1 MLEAPVFRC
10 GSLRD
15 RHAGAAVPTTLPAD
29 SGVSSFALILERN
42 FPMAVVRPFRALRPE
57 PAAAAAVA
65 AVPYDVVSTE
75 EARALAADAPVS
87 FLHVTRPEIDLAPG
101 IDPHDPV
108 VYRTAVANLWSVRRA
123 APLVVEA
130 EPALYV
136 YRLRDGAHV
145 QTGLAGCYS
154 LDEYDSG
161 VIKKHERTRPDKE
174 DDRTRHM
181 VAIEAQTGVVF
192 LTYRQTRVLDM
203 ATEEVCRTEPLFD
216 FEASDGVHHT
226 VWRATGE
233 QTVGLVA
240 GFAAVPTL
248 YIADG
253 HHRAASA
260 ARTRQP
266 LGRRATVVAG
276 PARSAPRGAEPRA
289 ENGCSTDVVSGAERD
304 SFLAVAFPDSQTR
317 ILPYNRVLSSLAG
330 ASSEAFL
337 HKVSERLPVE
347 PTSQTTPDKG
357 AAAMY
362 VAGSWYR
369 LGLSEGVPGTG
380 RDPVASLDV
389 SVLQE
394 RVLGPILEVVDI
406 RTDPRVQFV
415 GGVRGTAELERLVD
429 SGQAAVAFSLAA
441 VTVPQLLAIAD
452 AGAIM
457 PPKSTWFE
465 PKLRDGLLT
474 HLI

>member
-1 MLEAPVFRC
+1 
-10 GSLRD
+10 
-15 RHAGAAVPTTLPAD
+15 
-29 SGVSSFALILERN
+29 
-42 FPMAVVRPFRALRPE
+42 MAVVRPFRALRPE
-57 PAAAAAVA
+57 PRAAAAVA

-75 EARALAADAPVS
+75 EARALAADAPLS

-101 IDPHDPV
+101 VGPHDPA
-108 VYRTAVANLWSVRRA
+108 VYETAVANLARVRRA
-123 APLVVEA
+123 APLVVETA
-130 EPALYV
+130 PLLYV
-136 YRLRDGAHV
+136 YRLRDGDHV

-154 LDEYDSG
+154 LDEYESG
-161 VIKKHERTRPDKE
+161 AIKKHERTRPDKE

-192 LTYRQTRVLDM
+192 LTYRRTPVID
-203 ATEEVCRTEPLFD
+203 AAIEGVCRNESLFD
-216 FEASDGVHHT
+216 FEAPDGVHHT
-226 VWRATGE
+226 VWRATLG
-233 QTVGLVA
+233 QTTGLVG
-240 GFAAVPTL
+240 GFTAVPAL

-260 ARTRQP
+260 ARARQA
-266 LGRRATVVAG
+266 LDRRT
-276 PARSAPRGAEPRA
+276 
-289 ENGCSTDVVSGAERD
+289 SGNAAQVERD
-304 SFLAVAFPDSQTR
+304 VFLAVAFPDSQTR
-317 ILPYNRVLSSLAG
+317 ILPYNRALSNLAG
-330 ASSEAFL
+330 ATPEQFL
-337 HKVSERLPVE
+337 RAVSGRLPVE
-347 PTSQTTPDKG
+347 PTSDTTPDKG

-362 VAGSWYR
+362 VGGCWYR
-369 LGLSEGVPGTG
+369 VGLAPVADEPGAG

-394 RVLGPILEVVDI
+394 RLLEPVLEVADI
-406 RTDPRVQFV
+406 RTDPRVRFV

-441 VTVPQLLAIAD
+441 VTVPELLAIAD

>member
-1 MLEAPVFRC
+1 
-10 GSLRD
+10 
-15 RHAGAAVPTTLPAD
+15 
-29 SGVSSFALILERN
+29 
-42 FPMAVVRPFRALRPE
+42 MAVVCPFRALRPE
-57 PAAAAAVA
+57 PRAAAVVA

-75 EARALAADAPVS
+75 EARALAAAAPLS

-101 IDPHDPV
+101 VDPYDPV
-108 VYRTAVANLWSVRRA
+108 VYETARANLARVRRV
-123 APLVVEA
+123 APLVVES

-136 YRLRDGAHV
+136 YRLRDGDHV

-154 LDEYDSG
+154 LDEYESG
-161 VIKKHERTRPDKE
+161 AIKKHERTRSDKE

-192 LTYRQTRVLDM
+192 LTYRQAPVIDT
-203 ATEEVCRTEPLFD
+203 AIEGVCRNEPLFD
-216 FEASDGVHHT
+216 FEAQDGVHHT
-226 VWRATGE
+226 MWRATAE
-233 QTVGLVA
+233 QTTRLVGN
-240 GFAAVPTL
+240 FAAVPTL

-260 ARTRQP
+260 ARARRT
-266 LGRRATVVAG
+266 LGRGATGNAG
-276 PARSAPRGAEPRA
+276 S
-289 ENGCSTDVVSGAERD
+289 AERD
-304 SFLAVAFPDSQTR
+304 FFLAVAFPDRQTR
-317 ILPYNRVLSSLAG
+317 ILPYNRALSSLAG
-330 ASSEAFL
+330 ATPEQFL
-337 HKVSERLPVE
+337 RTVSGRLSVE

-357 AAAMY
+357 AVAMY
-362 VAGSWYR
+362 VGGRWYR
-369 LGLSEGVPGTG
+369 VGLSEGEPGTG
-380 RDPVASLDV
+380 RDPVVLLDV

-394 RVLGPILEVVDI
+394 RLLRPVLDVADI
-406 RTDPRVQFV
+406 RTDPRVRFV

-441 VTVPQLLAIAD
+441 VTVRELLAIAD

>member
-1 MLEAPVFRC
+1 
-10 GSLRD
+10 
-15 RHAGAAVPTTLPAD
+15 
-29 SGVSSFALILERN
+29 
-42 FPMAVVRPFRALRPE
+42 MAVVSPFRALRPE
-57 PAAAAAVA
+57 PRAAAAVA

-75 EARALAADAPVS
+75 EARALAADVPLS

-101 IDPHDPV
+101 TDPHDPV
-108 VYRTAVANLWSVRRA
+108 VYETAVVNLARVWRV

-136 YRLRDGAHV
+136 YRLRDGDHV

-154 LDEYDSG
+154 LDEYESG
-161 VIKKHERTRPDKE
+161 AIKKHERTRPDKE

-192 LTYRQTRVLDM
+192 LTYRQTPVID
-203 ATEEVCRTEPLFD
+203 AEVEGVCGTEPLFD
-216 FEASDGVHHT
+216 FEAPDGVHHT
-226 VWRATGE
+226 VWRAPRERT
-233 QTVGLVA
+233 TALVG

-260 ARTRQP
+260 ARARQA
-266 LGRRATVVAG
+266 LGRSATAA
-276 PARSAPRGAEPRA
+276 ARP
-289 ENGCSTDVVSGAERD
+289 VERD
-304 SFLAVAFPDSQTR
+304 SFLAVAFPDRQTR
-317 ILPYNRVLSSLAG
+317 ILPYNRALSNLAG
-330 ASSEAFL
+330 ATPEEFL
-337 HKVSERLPVE
+337 RTVSGRLPVE

-362 VAGSWYR
+362 VGGRWYR
-369 LGLSEGVPGTG
+369 VGLSEGEPGTG
-380 RDPVASLDV
+380 RDPVAALDV
-389 SVLQE
+389 SLLQE
-394 RVLGPILEVVDI
+394 RLLGPVLEVVDI
-406 RTDPRVQFV
+406 RTDPRVRFV

-441 VTVPQLLAIAD
+441 VTVPELLAIAD

>member
-1 MLEAPVFRC
+1 
-10 GSLRD
+10 
-15 RHAGAAVPTTLPAD
+15 
-29 SGVSSFALILERN
+29 
-42 FPMAVVRPFRALRPE
+42 MAVVCPFRALRPE
-57 PAAAAAVA
+57 PRAAAAVA

-75 EARALAADAPVS
+75 EARALAADAPLS

-101 IDPHDPV
+101 TDPHDPI
-108 VYRTAVANLWSVRRA
+108 VYETARANLARVRRA
-123 APLVVEA
+123 APLVVETD
-130 EPALYV
+130 PALYV
-136 YRLRDGAHV
+136 YRLRDGDHV

-154 LDEYDSG
+154 LDEYECG
-161 VIKKHERTRPDKE
+161 AIKKHERTRPDKE

-192 LTYRQTRVLDM
+192 LTYRQAPVIDTSI
-203 ATEEVCRTEPLFD
+203 EGVCRNESLFD
-216 FEASDGVHHT
+216 FEAPDGVRHT
-226 VWRATGE
+226 VWRATEE
-233 QTVGLVA
+233 QTTRLVG

-260 ARTRQP
+260 ARARRA
-266 LGRRATVVAG
+266 LGRSTTGNAG
-276 PARSAPRGAEPRA
+276 S
-289 ENGCSTDVVSGAERD
+289 AERD
-304 SFLAVAFPDSQTR
+304 FFLAVAFPDRQTR
-317 ILPYNRVLSSLAG
+317 ILPYNRTLSSLAG
-330 ASSEAFL
+330 ATPEQFL
-337 HKVSERLPVE
+337 RTVFGRFPVE
-347 PTSQTTPDKG
+347 PTSQTTPEKG

-362 VAGSWYR
+362 VGGRWYR
-369 LGLSEGVPGTG
+369 VGLSGSEPGTG

-394 RVLGPILEVVDI
+394 RLLGPVLEVADI
-406 RTDPRVQFV
+406 RTDPRVRFV

-441 VTVPQLLAIAD
+441 VTVPELLAIAD
-452 AGAIM
+452 AGAMM

>member
-1 MLEAPVFRC
+1 
-10 GSLRD
+10 
-15 RHAGAAVPTTLPAD
+15 
-29 SGVSSFALILERN
+29 
-42 FPMAVVRPFRALRPE
+42 MAVVRPFRALRPE
-57 PAAAAAVA
+57 PRAAAAVA

-75 EARALAADAPVS
+75 EARALAANAPLS

-101 IDPHDPV
+101 TDLHEPV
-108 VYRTAVANLWSVRRA
+108 VYQTALANLARVRRD

-136 YRLRDGAHV
+136 YRLRDGDHV

-154 LDEYDSG
+154 LDEYESG
-161 VIKKHERTRPDKE
+161 AIKKHERTRPDKE

-192 LTYRQTRVLDM
+192 LTYRETPLID
-203 ATEEVCRTEPLFD
+203 AAIEGVCRNRPLFD
-216 FEASDGVHHT
+216 FEASDGVCHT
-226 VWRATGE
+226 VWLATRE
-233 QTVGLVA
+233 ETTGLVR

-260 ARTRQP
+260 ARARQA
-266 LGRRATVVAG
+266 LGGRATGDAG
-276 PARSAPRGAEPRA
+276 S
-289 ENGCSTDVVSGAERD
+289 AEREA
-304 SFLAVAFPDSQTR
+304 FLAVAFPDRQTR
-317 ILPYNRVLSSLAG
+317 ILPYNRALSSLAG
-330 ASSEAFL
+330 ATSDEFVRT
-337 HKVSERLPVE
+337 VSGRLPVE

-357 AAAMY
+357 TAAMY
-362 VAGSWYR
+362 VGGRWYR
-369 LGLSEGVPGTG
+369 VGLSGGEPGTG
-380 RDPVASLDV
+380 RDRVATLDASL
-389 SVLQE
+389 LQE
-394 RVLGPILEVVDI
+394 RILGPVLEVADI
-406 RTDPRVQFV
+406 RTDPRVRFV

-441 VTVPQLLAIAD
+441 VTVQELLAIAD

>member
-1 MLEAPVFRC
+1 
-10 GSLRD
+10 
-15 RHAGAAVPTTLPAD
+15 
-29 SGVSSFALILERN
+29 
-42 FPMAVVRPFRALRPE
+42 MAVVSPFRALRPE
-57 PAAAAAVA
+57 PRAAAAVA

-75 EARALAADAPVS
+75 EARALAADVPLS

-101 IDPHDPV
+101 TDPHDPV
-108 VYRTAVANLWSVRRA
+108 VYETAVANLARVRRV

-136 YRLRDGAHV
+136 YRLRDGGHA

-161 VIKKHERTRPDKE
+161 AIKKHERTRPDKE

-192 LTYRQTRVLDM
+192 LTYRQTPLIDAEVER
-203 ATEEVCRTEPLFD
+203 VCRTEPLFD
-216 FEASDGVHHT
+216 FEAADAVHHT
-226 VWRATGE
+226 VWRATRE
-233 QTVGLVA
+233 QTSGLVG

-260 ARTRQP
+260 ARARQT
-266 LGRRATVVAG
+266 LGRRATGAAG
-276 PARSAPRGAEPRA
+276 P
-289 ENGCSTDVVSGAERD
+289 AERD
-304 SFLAVAFPDSQTR
+304 SFLAVAFPDRQTR
-317 ILPYNRVLSSLAG
+317 ILPYNRALSNLAR
-330 ASSEAFL
+330 ATPEAFL
-337 HKVSERLPVE
+337 QTVSGLLPVE

-357 AAAMY
+357 TAAMY
-362 VAGSWYR
+362 VGGRWYQV
-369 LGLSEGVPGTG
+369 GLSEGEPSTP

-394 RVLGPILEVVDI
+394 RLLGPVLEMADI
-406 RTDPRVQFV
+406 RTDARVRFV

-441 VTVPQLLAIAD
+441 VTVPELLAIAD